1 MQEHLIVTLDGTDY
15 LVEPGTSLLEFIK
28 SRDTFVPSICYNES
42 MGPIQTCDTC
52 MVEIDDKIERACS
65 TVVDRPMTVNTQNN
79 DVKASQKEALDRILE
94 KHMLYC
100 TVCDYNNGDCE
111 IHNAMDAWGLEEQ
124 SYEYKTKPYEKDYGP
139 FYRYDPDQCI
149 LCGRCVEACQD
160 IEVNE
165 TISIDWNREHPR
177 VIWDNDVPINESSC
191 VSCGQCATVCPC
203 NAMMEVNMEGNAGYM
218 TDTEPGSLAAMID
231 LTKKAEP
238 GDGLLFAVSDSE
250 AEMRKERI
258 KKTKTVCTYCGVG
271 CSFDVW
277 TKDREVLKVQP
288 SHDSPA
294 NKIATCVKGKF
305 SWGHINS
312 DQRLTKPLVR
322 KDGEFHEVEWD
333 EALDVIET
341 NFKRIKNEYGGDHLA
356 FIASSKGTNE
366 ESYLMQKL
374 SRQVFGS
381 NNVDNCSR
389 YCQAPAT
396 KGLFR
401 TVGHGGD
408 SGSIEDLERAAMTV
422 LIGTNTAEAHPV
434 IASRMKRAQ
443 KLFGQKM
450 HVFDIRKHEMAE
462 HADAFY
468 QPKPGTDLVWLGA
481 ATKYIIDNDLHDK
494 AFLNDWVDNYEDYYK
509 SLELFTMDFAEET
522 TGIPKEQIISFA
534 EEAAKAESMSI
545 CWAMGVTQQDIGSD
559 TSTAISNLLLVTGN
573 YRKPGSGAYPLRGHN
588 NVQGA
593 SDMGSMPDQFPGYQ
607 KVADDE
613 VRAKFEKEYGVEL
626 NPTPGRDNH
635 QMMEGIH
642 NGDIQSLYL
651 YGEDTGIVDSNIN
664 FVQSALEK
672 VDFLVVQDEFLTFTA
687 TYADVVLP
695 ASPSLEK
702 DGTFTNTERRI
713 QRINKALQPLGDSKP
728 DWEIFQLIAQRMGA
742 DWNYKHPSEIMDE
755 IARLTPSYSGVN
767 YERLQ
772 GFNSLQWPV
781 APDGTD
787 QPTLYMDGFNFE
799 NSRAKLFP
807 LTFDNFFKEDEVYD
821 LHVNNGRLLEHFHE
835 GNMTYQT
842 EMIKYKVPN
851 AFVEIS
857 PELAK
862 DRDIHEGAELRL
874 ISETG
879 EATLIATVTDR
890 VKDREIY
897 IPLNNDAMSN
907 GDLGAINKLTNSD
920 VDKYTDTPSYKRTSC
935 RMEVLTRKGK
945 SPLNPTN
952 FRVDKKRNPQY
963 SVQVQKKWERPDY
976 VFPGNVVDK

>member
-1 MQEHLIVTLDGTDY
+1 
-15 LVEPGTSLLEFIK
+15 
-28 SRDTFVPSICYNES
+28 
-42 MGPIQTCDTC
+42 
-52 MVEIDDKIERACS
+52 
-65 TVVDRPMTVNTQNN
+65 
-79 DVKASQKEALDRILE
+79 
-94 KHMLYC
+94 
-100 TVCDYNNGDCE
+100 
-111 IHNAMDAWGLEEQ
+111 
-124 SYEYKTKPYEKDYGP
+124 
-139 FYRYDPDQCI
+139 
-149 LCGRCVEACQD
+149 
-160 IEVNE
+160 
-165 TISIDWNREHPR
+165 
-177 VIWDNDVPINESSC
+177 
-191 VSCGQCATVCPC
+191 
-203 NAMMEVNMEGNAGYM
+203 
-218 TDTEPGSLAAMID
+218 
-231 LTKKAEP
+231 
-238 GDGLLFAVSDSE
+238 
-250 AEMRKERI
+250 
-258 KKTKTVCTYCGVG
+258 
-271 CSFDVW
+271 
-277 TKDREVLKVQP
+277 
-288 SHDSPA
+288 
-294 NKIATCVKGKF
+294 
-305 SWGHINS
+305 
-312 DQRLTKPLVR
+312 
-322 KDGEFHEVEWD
+322 
-333 EALDVIET
+333 
-341 NFKRIKNEYGGDHLA
+341 
-356 FIASSKGTNE
+356 
-366 ESYLMQKL
+366 
-374 SRQVFGS
+374 
-381 NNVDNCSR
+381 
-389 YCQAPAT
+389 
-396 KGLFR
+396 
-401 TVGHGGD
+401 
-408 SGSIEDLERAAMTV
+408 
-422 LIGTNTAEAHPV
+422 
-434 IASRMKRAQ
+434 
-443 KLFGQKM
+443 
-450 HVFDIRKHEMAE
+450 
-462 HADAFY
+462 
-468 QPKPGTDLVWLGA
+468 
-481 ATKYIIDNDLHDK
+481 
-494 AFLNDWVDNYEDYYK
+494 
-509 SLELFTMDFAEET
+509 
-522 TGIPKEQIISFA
+522 
-534 EEAAKAESMSI
+534 MSI

-559 TSTAISNLLLVTGN
+559 TSTTISNLLLVTGN

-672 VDFLVVQDEFLTFTA
+672 VDFLVVQDEFLTFT

-755 IARLTPSYSGVN
+755 IAGLTPSYSGVN

-799 NSRAKLFP
+799 NGRAKLFP

-890 VKDREIY
+890 VKGREIY

-952 FRVDKKRNPQY
+952 FRVDKQRNPQY
-963 SVQVQKKWERPDY
+963 SVQVQKN
-976 VFPGNVVDK
+976 GNVLTMFSQEMWWINNGERITKIKRLEKSEEQIKIESINEVTDAIAENKDSILKAIRLVKALDEAKILDLMNGGIRGRQVIINKFMTELNKDLYAGLITNLAPMVFMLGELNVQELSQFLNKLNKGLHVANQANPNAKTSIRSLMGVLKDDDMNRDLTYILNLLKGMSREDK